1 MKKHLLSLICLTASF
16 PFFAQ
21 TNNYSMQF
29 DGMNDYIDFSSQV
42 SVPSFPL
49 TIQVDVKLPANFQQG
64 EQFFV
69 FQSDDRSGD
78 YTGFWLTIHHDFV
91 EISFGDGQGEGAQ
104 FRQSKLADH
113 TIVFDRWV
121 NIACIING
129 ANDMKVYQ
137 DGIEITGPY
146 DGGGGTYVADA
157 IGGNTF
163 SAHAVGTSAS
173 IFSEGKIDNQAIW
186 SIELTQQEIQ
196 NYIVCPPTGNEIGL
210 EAFWNFEAGSGTTAQ
225 DLTGNGHTGTLL
237 NGPLWSTDTP
247 PINCALVGIEEAPS
261 LTPAKEKVLV
271 EIVDILGR
279 KVEFEYNTL
288 QIYRYS
294 DGSTEKVIVPKH

>member
-1 MKKHLLSLICLTASF
+1 MKKHLLSFICLAASF

-21 TNNYSMQF
+21 TNNYSVEF

-42 SVPSFPL
+42 SVPSFPI

-121 NIACIING
+121 NIACVIND
-129 ANDMKVYQ
+129 AYDMKVYQ

-146 DGGGGTYVADA
+146 DGGGGAYVADA
-157 IGGNTF
+157 VGGNTF
-163 SAHAVGTSAS
+163 SAHSVGTSAS

-196 NYIVCPPTGNEIGL
+196 NYIVCPPTGNENGL
-210 EAFWNFEAGSGTTAQ
+210 EAFWNFEVGSGTTVQ
-225 DLTGNGHTGTLL
+225 DLTGNGHTGSLL

-247 PINCALVGIEEAPS
+247 PINCALVGIEEAPD
-261 LTPAKEKVLV
+261 LTTVKEKVLV
-271 EIVDILGR
+271 EIVDVLGR

-294 DGSTEKVIVPKH
+294 DGSTEKVIVPEN